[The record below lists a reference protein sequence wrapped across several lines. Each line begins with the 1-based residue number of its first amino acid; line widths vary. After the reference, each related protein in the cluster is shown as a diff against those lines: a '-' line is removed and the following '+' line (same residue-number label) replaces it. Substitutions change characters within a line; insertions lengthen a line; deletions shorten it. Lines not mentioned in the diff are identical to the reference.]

1 MKRRARSLF
10 LLPLGAALLLGASD
24 SLAGA
29 RATSAQRT
37 AAPPPAPPA
46 ARPAVPPGTTPPA
59 PVPPAVA
66 APVAPTVTSTP
77 WREALE
83 SRLAAL
89 APERAADYLVLAE
102 EVLDHATPGT
112 AGDADR
118 ALARRLAGLAGAIDL
133 AQLGRSAALLLA
145 DTAPSDAERLRMQ
158 SVAGILGVAS
168 DDRPAAAAHRAD
180 AASALV
186 QAFAYYRRGDGARA
200 KEALAR
206 NGAAALLDA
215 HPEVLAGGSARFR
228 TECDAM
234 RSGMAPALGPAQ
246 SEALHALAGGV
257 IAGRPRTWSEAIVQS
272 GAAPLPEI
280 NLADPRSLFGVD
292 PAECLWRDGGWT
304 RAQPRG

>member
-46 ARPAVPPGTTPPA
+46 ASACPAARHDATRARSSRGGRARRTHRHLH
-59 PVPPAVA
+59 
-66 APVAPTVTSTP
+66 PVARSAGV
-77 WREALE
+77 R
-83 SRLAAL
+83 RLAAL

-158 SVAGILGVAS
+158 SVTFSL
-168 DDRPAAAAHRAD
+168 
-180 AASALV
+180 
-186 QAFAYYRRGDGARA
+186 
-200 KEALAR
+200 
-206 NGAAALLDA
+206 
-215 HPEVLAGGSARFR
+215 
-228 TECDAM
+228 
-234 RSGMAPALGPAQ
+234 
-246 SEALHALAGGV
+246 
-257 IAGRPRTWSEAIVQS
+257 PR
-272 GAAPLPEI
+272 L
-280 NLADPRSLFGVD
+280 R
-292 PAECLWRDGGWT
+292 
-304 RAQPRG
+304 